1 MKIVLVQPPNLQR
14 TGKWE
19 EQKTYR
25 PPLGLATL
33 AAYIEKY
40 GYEVSIVDLD
50 VEGLV
55 NPKEAAN
62 RIMSSK
68 PDVVGFTCLT
78 PRYPV
83 VINIAKEYKK
93 ISDVITVVG
102 GPHITGLPKYA
113 LKDESIDYGI
123 IGEGEGAFL
132 DLIGCIRY
140 GNKLIHNISNLIF
153 RFRGSVIVNEARPYI
168 DDIDTIPHPNWGLLD
183 LNYYREP
190 DTFKKNYL
198 GIMSS
203 RGCPYNCI
211 FCASKTTWG
220 RKVRLHS
227 SKYVVD
233 ELEMGVSIYGINEFL
248 FYDDTFTINKQRV
261 MDICNEIKSRGL
273 NIRFTANARADTI
286 DYSTAMI
293 LKDAGCFMISLGI
306 ESGDPNI
313 LKVIKKGITKEQ
325 SRLAC
330 ESLRKADLAY
340 YTCFI
345 LGHPSDT
352 HESIKATINFTNEL
366 DPAQAKFMIS
376 TPYPGTELYD
386 MAVKKGLLPSDGA
399 LDLGEHT
406 YFQHVVCNMT
416 DGVTN
421 DELLKYQQDAYD
433 NYDKRKRILV

>member
-40 GYEVSIVDLD
+40 GYSVSIIDLD
-50 VEGLV
+50 IEGLV
-55 NPKEAAN
+55 NPKDAAD
-62 RIMSSK
+62 RIMSSE
-68 PDVVGFTCLT
+68 PNVIGFTCLT
-78 PRYPV
+78 PRYPT
-83 VINIAKEYKK
+83 VINIARECKK
-93 ISDVITVVG
+93 ISDVTTVVG
-102 GPHITGLPKYA
+102 GPHISGLPKYI
-113 LKDESIDYGI
+113 LKDKSIDYGI

-140 GNKLIHNISNLIF
+140 DNRPIYNIDNLIF
-153 RFRGSVIVNEARPYI
+153 RFRDNIIINEARPYI
-168 DDIDTIPHPNWGLLD
+168 DDIDIIPHPNWSLLD

-190 DTFKKNYL
+190 GTFKKNYL

-203 RGCPYNCI
+203 RGCPFNCI
-211 FCASKTTWG
+211 YCSSKITWG

-227 SKYVVD
+227 PKYVVD

-273 NIRFTANARADTI
+273 NIRFTANARVDTI
-286 DYSTAMI
+286 DYDTARI
-293 LKDAGCFMISLGI
+293 LKNAGCFMISLGI
-306 ESGDPNI
+306 ESGDSDI
-313 LKVIKKGITKEQ
+313 LKVIKKGITKKQ
-325 SRLAC
+325 SVAAC
-330 ESLRKADLAY
+330 ESLKKADLAY
-340 YTCFI
+340 YTCYM
-345 LGHPSDT
+345 LGHPGDT
-352 HESIKATINFTNEL
+352 HESIKATVDFANIL
-366 DPAQAKFMIS
+366 DPDQAKFMIS

-386 MAVKKGLLPSDGA
+386 MAVKKGLLPEDGA
-399 LDLGEHT
+399 SDLGEHT

-416 DGVTN
+416 DGVT
-421 DELLKYQQDAYD
+421 DEELLKFQQDAYD
-433 NYDKRKRILV
+433 NYDNIKRPLT